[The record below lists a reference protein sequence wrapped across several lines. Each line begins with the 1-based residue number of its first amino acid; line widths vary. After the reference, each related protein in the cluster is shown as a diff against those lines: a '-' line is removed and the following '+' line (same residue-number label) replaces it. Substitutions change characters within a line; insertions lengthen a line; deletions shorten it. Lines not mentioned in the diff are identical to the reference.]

1 MRSGLAGFVSMTAAA
16 ALAGCGAAAPTI
28 DRSGDWIEEAP
39 PKPSLR
45 ADTPRARRDGALFR
59 NTYYDFPLDTGG
71 SDAAV
76 FDAQCQPIARVS
88 RAFHDQVCVQGSG
101 RLATGETIS
110 FARRDCACAAE
121 CPRTG
126 QKICFD
132 KLDPS
137 RFPAGRGARGTP
149 ITPLRTLAVD
159 SSVIPLGTSVYIPE
173 FVGLPMLDGT
183 PHDGCFLAEDRGSKV
198 VGKHVDVFTGD
209 PSMTRA
215 WNARRP
221 SNEGVHVEL
230 DAPRCDRLR
239 PR

>member
-1 MRSGLAGFVSMTAAA
+1 MRLGLARFAAIVA
-16 ALAGCGAAAPTI
+16 PVVLAGCGAAPSTI
-28 DRSGDWIEEAP
+28 DRSGDWIEAAP
-39 PKPSLR
+39 RTPVRPVV
-45 ADTPRARRDGALFR
+45 APRARRDGETYR
-59 NTYYDFPLDTGG
+59 NTYYDFPLDAGG
-71 SDAAV
+71 SDAQV
-76 FDAQCQPIARVS
+76 FDARCEPIARVS
-88 RAFHDQVCVQGSG
+88 QAFHDQVCVQGSG
-101 RLATGETIS
+101 RLATGATIS
-110 FARRDCACAAE
+110 FARRDCECAAE

-132 KLDPS
+132 KLDPT
-137 RFPAGRGARGTP
+137 RFPTGRGARGTP

-159 SSVIPLGTSVYIPE
+159 SSVIPLGTPVFIPE
-173 FVGLPMLDGT
+173 FVGLPTLEGA

-230 DAPRCDRLR
+230 DAPRCERLR

>member
-1 MRSGLAGFVSMTAAA
+1 MRSGLARFVAITVAAGP
-16 ALAGCGAAAPTI
+16 AGCGAAAPTI
-28 DRSGDWIEEAP
+28 DRSGDWIENAP
-39 PKPSLR
+39 PKRSHR
-45 ADTPRARRDGALFR
+45 ADTPRARRDGELFR
-59 NTYYDFPLDTGG
+59 NTYYDFPLDAGG
-71 SDAAV
+71 SEAEV
-76 FDAQCQPIARVS
+76 FDARCQPVARVS

-132 KLDPS
+132 KLDPG
-137 RFPAGRGARGTP
+137 RFPTGRGARGTA

-159 SSVIPLGTSVYIPE
+159 SSVIPLGTPVYIPE
-173 FVGLPMLDGT
+173 FVGLPMLDGA

-215 WNARRP
+215 WNAQRP